1 MKVQLLNSRK
11 NKALNRE
18 ELELEVTESK
28 TTPSRKELVERIAE
42 TVNSKPERIVIQKIE
57 QPFGT
62 HTNKVFARSYENR
75 ETLEKTESKHLIGR
89 DKGEKKKPVKKKK
102 KEPAKK

>member
-1 MKVQLLNSRK
+1 MKVQLLNSKK
-11 NKALNRE
+11 NRALNRE

-42 TVNSKPERIVIQKIE
+42 TAGTKPELIVIQKIE
-57 QPFGT
+57 QPFGS
-62 HTNKVFARSYENR
+62 HTNRVSARAYENR

-102 KEPAKK
+102 KEPVKK